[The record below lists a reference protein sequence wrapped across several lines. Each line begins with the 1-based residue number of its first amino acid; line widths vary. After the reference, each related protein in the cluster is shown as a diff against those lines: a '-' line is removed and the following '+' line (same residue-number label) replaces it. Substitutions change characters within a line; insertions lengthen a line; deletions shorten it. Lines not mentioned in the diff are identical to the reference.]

1 MPIISSNN
9 FPQSPQTIVRE
20 STNIINNISSQKL
33 PNISEGKGL
42 KQILENLKEF
52 STGIVNTPQYNFYQK
67 YSSNSPF
74 NTPGVITSDSLL
86 KYNNINK
93 NNEGFSLQDPQ
104 DHIVGQQGGTTEYN
118 SVDGFIQPYNS
129 DNSFLST
136 SGGLLSIQNNS
147 PFLNSFNETDLD
159 LENPLPN
166 GGPINVSTP
175 QGGTTVF
182 NTVDGFSQPYLPQS
196 PYISSTLL
204 NIQNNSSLSQTFNE
218 TDLDLENPLPNG
230 GPISVG
236 LQGGTTIFNTTNGFS
251 QPYLPQSPYISTTL
265 LNIQNNSPSLNI
277 FDKTNLDL
285 ENPLPNGGPISVGV
299 QGGTTVFNT
308 VDGFIQTYLPQ
319 TPYILSTL
327 TEIQNNSNLSQTF
340 NETDLDLEDPSPNG
354 GPIKVLA
361 QGGTNILNIKAGF
374 NQPYLPSKPL
384 YDGNDVKLTDIQ
396 DNSFLEQNF
405 ADSGFDLIENEP
417 IIVGPQGGTTVKNF
431 KKGYTQIFTPTN
443 TYLSDINKV
452 GGVYNSI
459 FGNISFIYG

>member
-1 MPIISSNN
+1 MPIVSSNN

-20 STNIINNISSQKL
+20 NTDIINNISSQKI

-52 STGIVNTPQYNFYQK
+52 STGIINTPQYNFYQK
-67 YSSNSPF
+67 YSSNLPF

-104 DHIVGQQGGTTEYN
+104 DHIVGQQGGSTEFN
-118 SVDGFIQPYNS
+118 SVGGFTQLYDSN
-129 DNSFLST
+129 NSFIST
-136 SGGLLSIQNNS
+136 SGGLLNIQNNS
-147 PFLNSFNETDLD
+147 SFLNSFNETDLD

-175 QGGTTVF
+175 QGGTTIF

-204 NIQNNSSLSQTFNE
+204 NIQNNSVLSQTFNKTSLDLE
-218 TDLDLENPLPNG
+218 NPLPNGGPINIGIQGGTTIFNTVDGFTQPYLPQTPYISSTLLNIQTNSPFLNIFNKTDLDLENPLPNG

-236 LQGGTTIFNTTNGFS
+236 I
-251 QPYLPQSPYISTTL
+251 
-265 LNIQNNSPSLNI
+265 
-277 FDKTNLDL
+277 
-285 ENPLPNGGPISVGV
+285 

-308 VDGFIQTYLPQ
+308 VDGFTQPYLPQ
-319 TPYILSTL
+319 SPYISSTL
-327 TEIQNNSNLSQTF
+327 TEIQNNSPSLNTF
-340 NETDLDLEDPSPNG
+340 NDTSLDLENPLPNG

-361 QGGTNILNIKAGF
+361 QGGTSILNTKAGF

-384 YDGNDVKLTDIQ
+384 YDGGDTKLSDLQ
-396 DNSFLEQNF
+396 NSSPLSQTF
-405 ADSGFDLIENEP
+405 ADTGLDL
-417 IIVGPQGGTTVKNF
+417 
-431 KKGYTQIFTPTN
+431 
-443 TYLSDINKV
+443 D
-452 GGVYNSI
+452 
-459 FGNISFIYG
+459 